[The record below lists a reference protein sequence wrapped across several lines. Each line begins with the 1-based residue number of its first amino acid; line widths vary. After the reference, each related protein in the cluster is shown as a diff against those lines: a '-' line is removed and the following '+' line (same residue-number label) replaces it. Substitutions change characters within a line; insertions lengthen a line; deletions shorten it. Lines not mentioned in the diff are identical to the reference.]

1 MNLEYDLK
9 KFNEET
15 ALMFAINNKR
25 LTMIEFLCYMQ
36 YEYFCSFFVSVL
48 GDITGKEK
56 YKDVEF
62 PTFDCASFQKTFE
75 LKLLRE
81 EKINPPT
88 PHKEFTIQQR
98 MKYVNIVK
106 NGDELIFIPNRKV
119 TVNRFRENLE
129 KDQKIIFQKILKI
142 IFDKIFLILH
152 SDNSKKLKLDYKNN
166 FFIFILKG

>member
-1 MNLEYDLK
+1 MNLDYDLK
-9 KFNEET
+9 KYNNET
-15 ALMFAINNKR
+15 ALLFAINNKR

-62 PTFDCASFQKTFE
+62 PIFDSASYQKTFE
-75 LKLLRE
+75 LKLLNE
-81 EKINPPT
+81 EKINPAT
-88 PHKEFTIQQR
+88 PHKEYTIQQR

-152 SDNSKKLKLDYKNN
+152 SDNSKRLQLDYKNN

>member
-1 MNLEYDLK
+1 M
-9 KFNEET
+9 
-15 ALMFAINNKR
+15 
-25 LTMIEFLCYMQ
+25 
-36 YEYFCSFFVSVL
+36 
-48 GDITGKEK
+48 
-56 YKDVEF
+56 
-62 PTFDCASFQKTFE
+62 
-75 LKLLRE
+75 LRE

>member
-1 MNLEYDLK
+1 
-9 KFNEET
+9 
-15 ALMFAINNKR
+15 
-25 LTMIEFLCYMQ
+25 
-36 YEYFCSFFVSVL
+36 
-48 GDITGKEK
+48 
-56 YKDVEF
+56 
-62 PTFDCASFQKTFE
+62 
-75 LKLLRE
+75 
-81 EKINPPT
+81 
-88 PHKEFTIQQR
+88 

-119 TVNRFRENLE
+119 TVHRFRENLE